1 MKETIIWNV
10 EKGLNLSSLEISEA
24 ESQRSIIDQNISQ
37 FFNQYDF
44 LVLPTTSV
52 LPFDIDQEYI
62 KNIDGTELNTYIDWM
77 ALCYAITVTGC
88 PSISIPSGF
97 SKDGLPIGIQIVSK
111 KLNELKILELAKVFE
126 SETNYYNCLLYT
138 SPSPRD

>member
-1 MKETIIWNV
+1 
-10 EKGLNLSSLEISEA
+10 
-24 ESQRSIIDQNISQ
+24 
-37 FFNQYDF
+37 
-44 LVLPTTSV
+44 
-52 LPFDIDQEYI
+52 
-62 KNIDGTELNTYIDWM
+62 M

-126 SETNYYNCLLYT
+126 SETNYYKTKPKLI
-138 SPSPRD
+138 S